1 MIKIYDIFLFLQ
13 GDLRLRPDYY
23 AILGQI
29 SMHELERKERFAIKP
44 EYLESIISMK
54 YSDVF
59 NRKLIAL
66 SLSI

>member
-1 MIKIYDIFLFLQ
+1 MNCLY
-13 GDLRLRPDYY
+13 GNS
-23 AILGQI
+23 ILGKI
-29 SMHELERKERFAIKP
+29 SMHVLERKEQLTIKH

-54 YSDVF
+54 YNDVL